1 MKLLIPVDGSPHSE
15 AALRFVASRPFPR
28 EAHPQID
35 VLNVQYPVPP
45 RAGRAVGAELVHAW
59 HEAESRSVLQPAVAV
74 LREAGLDPA
83 WFYCVGSP
91 GPEIAEWASAHATDL
106 IVMGSHGRTAR
117 MNVLLGS
124 VAQTVLADC
133 RTPMLLIRQGAT
145 TSPGSLRV
153 GLAFDGSEHSRAALR
168 FALDHRAFF
177 GLESTL
183 HLAHVVDEVPVQ
195 VRTALANL
203 PSTTFTH
210 AEVQAQRRQA
220 YDHAMSAARAMLAE
234 AGVEASEGMLV
245 GANPA
250 ACLADW
256 AQRERIDL
264 LVMGSHGTGVMKA
277 AVLGSVATGVGARCS
292 TPLLLVRP
300 H

>member
-45 RAGRAVGAELVHAW
+45 RAGRAVGAELVQAW

-83 WFYCVGSP
+83 WFYSVGSP
-91 GPEIAEWASAHATDL
+91 GPEIAEWASAHASDL

-124 VAQTVLADC
+124 VAQTVLAEC
-133 RTPMLLIRQGAT
+133 RKPVLLIRQGDT

-153 GLAFDGSEHSRAALR
+153 GLALDGSEHSRAALR

-177 GLESTL
+177 GPESTL
-183 HLAHVVDEVPVQ
+183 HLAHVVDEVPIQ

-203 PSTTFTH
+203 ASTSFTH
-210 AEVQAQRRQA
+210 AEVQAERRQA

-234 AGVEASEGMLV
+234 TGVEASEDMLV
-245 GANPA
+245 GASPA

-256 AQRERIDL
+256 VRCERIDL
-264 LVMGSHGTGVMKA
+264 LVMGSHGTGAMKA
-277 AVLGSVATGVGARCS
+277 AVLGSVATGVQARCS

>member
-59 HEAESRSVLQPAVAV
+59 HEAESRNVLQPAVAV
-74 LREAGLDPA
+74 LRQVGLDPA
-83 WFYCVGSP
+83 WFYRVGSP
-91 GPEIAEWASAHATDL
+91 GAEIAKWATEHDSDL

-124 VAQTVLADC
+124 VAQTVLAEC
-133 RTPMLLIRQGAT
+133 RTPVLLIRQGGAT
-145 TSPGSLRV
+145 SVSSLRV

-168 FALDHRAFF
+168 FTLDHQTLF
-177 GLESTL
+177 GPQITL
-183 HLAHVVDEVPVQ
+183 HLAHVVDEVPIQ

-203 PSTTFTH
+203 ASTTFTH
-210 AEVQAQRRQA
+210 EEVKAQRRQA
-220 YDHAMSAARAMLAE
+220 YDQAMGVARTMLGE
-234 AGVEASEGMLV
+234 AGVEANEDMLV

-250 ACLADW
+250 AALADW
-256 AQRERIDL
+256 AQRERFDL
-264 LVMGSHGTGVMKA
+264 LVMGSHGTGALKA

-300 H
+300 L

>member
-45 RAGRAVGAELVHAW
+45 RAGRAVGAELVQAW

-83 WFYCVGSP
+83 WFYSVGSP
-91 GPEIAEWASAHATDL
+91 GPEIAEWASAHASDL

-124 VAQTVLADC
+124 VAQTVLAEC
-133 RTPMLLIRQGAT
+133 RKPVLLIRQGDT

-153 GLAFDGSEHSRAALR
+153 GLALDGSEHSRAALR

-183 HLAHVVDEVPVQ
+183 HLGHVVDEVPVQ

-203 PSTTFTH
+203 ASTTFTH

-220 YDHAMSAARAMLAE
+220 YDHTMSAARAMLAE
-234 AGVEASEGMLV
+234 TGVEASEDMLV
-245 GANPA
+245 GASPA

-256 AQRERIDL
+256 VRCERIDL
-264 LVMGSHGTGVMKA
+264 LVMGSHGTGAMKA
-277 AVLGSVATGVGARCS
+277 AVLGSVATGVQARCS

>member
-1 MKLLIPVDGSPHSE
+1 
-15 AALRFVASRPFPR
+15 
-28 EAHPQID
+28 
-35 VLNVQYPVPP
+35 
-45 RAGRAVGAELVHAW
+45 
-59 HEAESRSVLQPAVAV
+59 
-74 LREAGLDPA
+74 
-83 WFYCVGSP
+83 
-91 GPEIAEWASAHATDL
+91 
-106 IVMGSHGRTAR
+106 

-124 VAQTVLADC
+124 VAQTVLAEC
-133 RTPMLLIRQGAT
+133 RTPVLLIRQGDM

-168 FALDHRAFF
+168 FALDHRTFF

-183 HLAHVVDEVPVQ
+183 HLAHVVDEVPIQ

-203 PSTTFTH
+203 ASTSFTH
-210 AEVQAQRRQA
+210 AEVQAERRQA

-234 AGVEASEGMLV
+234 AGVEAGEDMLV

-250 ACLADW
+250 ASLADW
-256 AQRERIDL
+256 VQRERIDL
-264 LVMGSHGTGVMKA
+264 LVMGSHGTGAMKA

-300 H
+300 R

>member
-15 AALRFVASRPFPR
+15 AALRFVASRPFLP

-74 LREAGLDPA
+74 LQQVGLDPA
-83 WFYCVGSP
+83 WFYRIGSP
-91 GPEIAEWASAHATDL
+91 GAEIAEWATEHDSDL

-124 VAQTVLADC
+124 VAQTALAEC
-133 RTPMLLIRQGAT
+133 RTPVLLIRQGDAT
-145 TSPGSLRV
+145 SAGSLRV

-168 FALDHRAFF
+168 FTLDHQAFF
-177 GLESTL
+177 GPQFTL
-183 HLAHVVDEVPVQ
+183 HLAHVVDEVPIQ

-203 PSTTFTH
+203 ASTTFTH
-210 AEVQAQRRQA
+210 EEVLAQRRQA
-220 YDHAMSAARAMLAE
+220 YDQAMGAARAMLAE
-234 AGVEASEGMLV
+234 AGVQAREDMLV

-250 ACLADW
+250 AALADW
-256 AQRERIDL
+256 AQRERIEL
-264 LVMGSHGTGVMKA
+264 LVMGSHCTGALKA